1 MFLDQIIQG
10 LTLGYV
16 YALIALGYTMVYGIL
31 QLINFA
37 HGEIYMLG
45 AYMTVISFGLFSP
58 LLTKTGSGP
67 TGGIILSLV
76 LSAGLSILF
85 VSAYGATIERVA
97 YRPLRAAPRLSPLIS
112 AIGVSIFLQNFVM
125 LTQGATYKVFPPL
138 FSQAGFS
145 IGRTKV
151 TYIQVFIILVSSGLM
166 ALLHLFISKTKIG
179 KAMRAVSQDRLM
191 ASLVGINPDRII
203 AITFIIGSALAAVAG
218 FMVTLYYNLINYYMG
233 YIAGIK
239 AFAAAVFGGIGSIP
253 GAMVGGI
260 LLGLI
265 EGLAAGYISSEYK
278 DAYAFIVLI
287 VVLLLRPSGLFKKP
301 MEEKV

>member
-1 MFLDQIIQG
+1 MLLQQLIQG

-45 AYMTVISFGLFSP
+45 AYMTVLGFGLFTSTGLTETSIP
-58 LLTKTGSGP
+58 LSLLLT
-67 TGGIILSLV
+67 LM
-76 LSAGLSILF
+76 LSILF
-85 VSAYGATIERVA
+85 VAAYGFTVERVA
-97 YRPLRAAPRLSPLIS
+97 YRPLRSAPRLSPLIS

-125 LTQGATYKVFPPL
+125 LTQGATYKVFPPIMAT
-138 FSQAGFS
+138 QGFTIGETKITYLQLS
-145 IGRTKV
+145 I
-151 TYIQVFIILVSSGLM
+151 IILSSLIM
-166 ALLHLFISKTKIG
+166 ALLHLFISRTRTG
-179 KAMRAVSQDRLM
+179 KAMRAVAQDRLM
-191 ASLVGINPDRII
+191 ASLVGIDTDRII
-203 AITFIIGSALAAVAG
+203 AITFIVGSALAAVAG
-218 FMVTLYYNLINYYMG
+218 FMVTLYYSLINYYMG

-239 AFAAAVFGGIGSIP
+239 AFTAAVLGGIGSIP

-287 VVLLLRPSGLFKKP
+287 IILLIKPSGLFKRAE
-301 MEEKV
+301 EEKV

>member
-1 MFLDQIIQG
+1 MFLQQFIQG

-45 AYMTVISFGLFSP
+45 AYMTVISFGFLTGAG
-58 LLTKTGSGP
+58 LTKTHILLS
-67 TGGIILSLV
+67 IILSML
-76 LSAGLSILF
+76 LSIIF
-85 VSAYGATIERVA
+85 VSACGVTVERVA
-97 YRPLRAAPRLSPLIS
+97 YRPLRNAPRLSPLIS

-125 LTQGATYKVFPPL
+125 LTQGATYKVFPPV
-138 FSQAGFS
+138 FSDTGFT
-145 IGRTKV
+145 IGSAKVTPVQLTIIIVSSAVMIFLHFFISRTK
-151 TYIQVFIILVSSGLM
+151 T
-166 ALLHLFISKTKIG
+166 G
-179 KAMRAVSQDRLM
+179 KAMRAVAQDRIM
-191 ASLVGINPDRII
+191 ASLVGIDTDRII
-203 AITFIIGSALAAVAG
+203 AITFIIGSALAAIAG
-218 FMVTLYYNLINYYMG
+218 FMVTLYYSLINYYMG

-239 AFAAAVFGGIGSIP
+239 AFTAAVLGGIGSIP

-278 DAYAFIVLI
+278 DAYAFVVLI
-287 VVLLLRPSGLFKKP
+287 IILLIRPTGLFKRP

>member
-1 MFLDQIIQG
+1 MFLQQFIQG
-10 LTLGYV
+10 LTIGYV

-45 AYMTVISFGLFSP
+45 AYMTILSFGLFTVTGFTEISLILALFLS
-58 LLTKTGSGP
+58 LLT
-67 TGGIILSLV
+67 GIV
-76 LSAGLSILF
+76 F
-85 VSAYGATIERVA
+85 VSAWGATIERIA
-97 YRPLRAAPRLSPLIS
+97 YRPLRNAPRLSPLIS

-125 LTQGATYKVFPPL
+125 LTQGATYKVFPPIL
-138 FSQAGFS
+138 SQEGFS
-145 IGRTKV
+145 VGGTRI
-151 TYIQVFIILVSSGLM
+151 TYIQTSIIVLSTLAM
-166 ALLHLFISKTKIG
+166 ILLHLFISKTKTG
-179 KAMRAVSQDRLM
+179 KAMRAVAQDRLM
-191 ASLVGINPDRII
+191 ASLVGIDTDRII
-203 AITFIIGSALAAVAG
+203 SITFIIGSTLAAIAG
-218 FMVTLYYNLINYYMG
+218 FMVTLYYALINYYMG

-239 AFAAAVFGGIGSIP
+239 AFTAAVLGGIGSIP

-287 VVLLLRPSGLFKKP
+287 IILLIKPSGLFKKEV
-301 MEEKV
+301 EEKV

>member
-1 MFLDQIIQG
+1 MFLQQFIQG

-45 AYMTVISFGLFSP
+45 AYMTVISFGF
-58 LLTKTGSGP
+58 LTGAGLTE
-67 TGGIILSLV
+67 THILLSLV
-76 LSAGLSILF
+76 LSLLLSIIF
-85 VSAYGATIERVA
+85 VSAYGATIERIA
-97 YRPLRAAPRLSPLIS
+97 YRPLRNAPRLSPLIS

-125 LTQGATYKVFPPL
+125 LTQGATYKVFPPV
-138 FSQAGFS
+138 FSNTGLT
-145 IGRTKV
+145 IGSAKITPVQLTIIVLSSVVMIFLHFFISRTK
-151 TYIQVFIILVSSGLM
+151 T
-166 ALLHLFISKTKIG
+166 G
-179 KAMRAVSQDRLM
+179 KAMRAVAQDRVM
-191 ASLVGINPDRII
+191 ASLVGIDTDRII
-203 AITFIIGSALAAVAG
+203 AITFIIGSALAGVAG
-218 FMVTLYYNLINYYMG
+218 FMVTLYYSLINYYMG

-239 AFAAAVFGGIGSIP
+239 AFTAAVLGGIGSIP
-253 GAMVGGI
+253 GAMVGGL

-287 VVLLLRPSGLFKKP
+287 IILLIRPTGLFKRP

>member
-1 MFLDQIIQG
+1 MLLQQLIQG

-45 AYMTVISFGLFSP
+45 AYMTVLGFGLFTSTGLTETSIP
-58 LLTKTGSGP
+58 LSLLLT
-67 TGGIILSLV
+67 LM
-76 LSAGLSILF
+76 LSILF
-85 VSAYGATIERVA
+85 VAAYGFTVERVA
-97 YRPLRAAPRLSPLIS
+97 YRPLRSAPRLSPLIS

-125 LTQGATYKVFPPL
+125 LTQGATYKVFPPIMAT
-138 FSQAGFS
+138 QGFTIGETKITYLQLS
-145 IGRTKV
+145 I
-151 TYIQVFIILVSSGLM
+151 IILSSLIM
-166 ALLHLFISKTKIG
+166 ALLHLFISRTKTG
-179 KAMRAVSQDRLM
+179 KAMRAVAQDRLM
-191 ASLVGINPDRII
+191 ASLVGIDTDRII
-203 AITFIIGSALAAVAG
+203 AITFIVGSALAAVAG
-218 FMVTLYYNLINYYMG
+218 FMVTLYYSLINYYMG

-239 AFAAAVFGGIGSIP
+239 AFTAAVLGGIGSIP

-287 VVLLLRPSGLFKKP
+287 IILLIKPSGLFKRAE
-301 MEEKV
+301 EEKV